1 MEHFENDT
9 TESIPHLLEHR
20 IPWLFLGLI
29 GGIVTSFIMSHYE
42 EVLASDIRLAFFI
55 PVIVYM
61 SCAVGVQTETI
72 YVRNITKK
80 KSHLIRY
87 LIKESV
93 LGFALGIIFGSIL
106 GLFASYWL
114 GSADIGMAV
123 GLTMLI
129 NLTIAPVLASLI
141 PALLYKEHKD
151 PALGAGPVVTITQ
164 DLISLLV
171 YFFVSML
178 IIF

>member
-29 GGIVTSFIMSHYE
+29 GGIVTSVIMSHYE
-42 EVLASDIRLAFFI
+42 EVL
-55 PVIVYM
+55 
-61 SCAVGVQTETI
+61 
-72 YVRNITKK
+72 
-80 KSHLIRY
+80 
-87 LIKESV
+87 
-93 LGFALGIIFGSIL
+93 
-106 GLFASYWL
+106 ASYWL